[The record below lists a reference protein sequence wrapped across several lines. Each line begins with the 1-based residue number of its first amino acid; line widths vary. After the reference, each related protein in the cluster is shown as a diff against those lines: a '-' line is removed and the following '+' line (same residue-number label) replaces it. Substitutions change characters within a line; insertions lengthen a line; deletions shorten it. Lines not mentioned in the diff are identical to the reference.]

1 MKRPIKTEDFLEF
14 KAFSMLK
21 QSPNKERF
29 GFICSTM
36 NQKENGFDRVIY
48 ISDGK
53 SFKQMT
59 SLKKE
64 SSFVWEDDAHIL
76 FGAKRFKH
84 EEEQTNTTY
93 IYRLP
98 LHGGEA
104 RVAYEIPLA
113 ISQFWVLE
121 DDRLLISASY
131 DINHPNYYTYSQS
144 KREELEKKKKDD
156 HYFQELTQI
165 PYWFNGSQYI
175 DKKRTRLFVFDTTN
189 NELTPITGPSFDV
202 GHVVVNK
209 EKTKIYYT
217 GNTYKTKRPTR
228 DRLYVMDTKDFEVTP
243 LLSTNKYR
251 ITNFVEISSGLYVF
265 ASDSKSLGI
274 NQNPNLYKL
283 IEPNQLELIN
293 DNIDFGN
300 SIGSDVRLGF
310 TSSLHIEDDYFI
322 YNTTIDGH
330 SELVKFDGHQNE
342 VIFNKEGSVDGF
354 TQVNNQLIVMGL
366 FNQKLQEFYDQELN
380 PLSTFNSI
388 LDNKQVF
395 KPEKLTFQSHGDEIS
410 GWVIM
415 PSETTD
421 KAILNIHGGP
431 KTAYGEVYYHEM
443 QVWANLGYAV
453 MFCNPHG
460 SSGKGDSFSDIRGKY
475 GTIDYDDIMTF
486 TDAVLEK
493 YPNLNPDKV
502 AVTGGSYGGFMTNWI
517 IGHTDRF
524 ICAITQRSIS
534 NWLSFYGV
542 SDIGYY
548 FTPDQ
553 NAAEIYTKAG
563 QEKLW
568 EKSPLK
574 YAANFSTPTL
584 VVHSTDDYRCPI
596 DQGYQ
601 LFTALLDRRVE
612 AKMLILNG
620 ENHDLSR
627 SGKPNSR
634 LKRLNEMVEWF
645 EKYNK

>member
-1 MKRPIKTEDFLEF
+1 MKKPIKTEDFLEF

>member
-1 MKRPIKTEDFLEF
+1 MKTPIKTEDFLDF

-21 QSPNKERF
+21 QSPNKEMF
-29 GFICSTM
+29 GFICTTM
-36 NQKENGFDRVIY
+36 NQRDNGFDRVIY
-48 ISDGK
+48 ISDGQQ
-53 SFKQMT
+53 FKQMT

-64 SSFVWEDDAHIL
+64 SSFVWEDDDHIL

-84 EEEQTNTTY
+84 EEEQANTTF

-98 LHGGEA
+98 LSGGEA
-104 RVAYEIPLA
+104 RVAYEVPLA

-121 DDRLLISASY
+121 QNRLLISASY

-144 KREELEKKKKDD
+144 KRDELEKKKKDEQ
-156 HYFQELTQI
+156 YFQELTQI

-189 NELTPITGPSFDV
+189 NELTPLTGPSFDV

-209 EKTKIYYT
+209 HKTKIYYT

-228 DRLYVMDTKDFEVTP
+228 DRLYVMDTDEFNSTP

-265 ASDSKSLGI
+265 ASDSKRLGI

-283 IEPNQLELIN
+283 IEPNQLELIK

-354 TQVNNQLIVMGL
+354 TQVNDQLIVMGL

-380 PLSTFNSI
+380 LLSTFNSI
-388 LDNKQVF
+388 LDDKQVF

-486 TDAVLEK
+486 PDTVLEK
-493 YPNLNPDKV
+493 YPNLNPDEV